1 VAQNGLNKTDFS
13 DSEIIFLHGLT
24 SCEGNAAAKSLKPIT
39 SESFFFRRTL
49 TVLHDL
55 GLLGVFCLAHR
66 AGLEVE
72 WSAVEKPLRKAVK
85 KYIQNGSSDG
95 DGDEDMGEAQVAED
109 ELVDRHVTVTCFAHD
124 VLFLI
129 SYLSTM

>member
-1 VAQNGLNKTDFS
+1 MQAGLFQSTWKLSTVTSVNCAL
-13 DSEIIFLHGLT
+13 EGL
-24 SCEGNAAAKSLKPIT
+24 LLYI
-39 SESFFFRRTL
+39 
-49 TVLHDL
+49 LHDL

-85 KYIQNGSSDG
+85 KYVQNDSSDG

-109 ELVDRHVTVTCFAHD
+109 EPVDRHVTVTWC
-124 VLFLI
+124 
-129 SYLSTM
+129 